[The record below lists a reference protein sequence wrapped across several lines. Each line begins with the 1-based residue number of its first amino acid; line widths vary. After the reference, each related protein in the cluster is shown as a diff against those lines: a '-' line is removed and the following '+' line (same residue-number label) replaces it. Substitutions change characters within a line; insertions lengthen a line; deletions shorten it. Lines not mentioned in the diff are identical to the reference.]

1 MRRQVVRKREEVS
14 QKEEHPRQREQP
26 GQRSDMLDMFECR
39 SQRGDRRGG
48 LPEAVDS
55 CKFLSSQ

>member
-1 MRRQVVRKREEVS
+1 MGILGNILE
-14 QKEEHPRQREQP
+14 EEHPRQREQP